1 MQRAVVA
8 QEGGSYRPAAYLHP
22 ESVAAAV
29 RFAVSTSADAEL
41 TELVLRPAGS

>member
-1 MQRAVVA
+1 MA
-8 QEGGSYRPAAYLHP
+8 SYRPDAYLRP

-29 RFAVSTSADAEL
+29 RFAGAAPADAEL